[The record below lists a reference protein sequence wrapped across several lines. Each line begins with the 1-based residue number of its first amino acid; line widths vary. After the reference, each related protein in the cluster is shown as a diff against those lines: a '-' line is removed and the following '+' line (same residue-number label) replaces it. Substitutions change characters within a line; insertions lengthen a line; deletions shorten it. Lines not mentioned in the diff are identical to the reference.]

1 METMLAPNTERSE
14 PTTLWASDTAWLVGL
29 ALATVVIHL
38 LVGNRYGFH
47 RDELQTLEDARY
59 LDWGFVAYPPV
70 TALFARLSLTLFGTS
85 LVGFRLFASLANAVS
100 IVMTGLIAK
109 EMGGGRRAQLAA
121 ALAAMPF
128 CLVAGSMMQYVS
140 FDYLWWVLI
149 AYFVVRLVRSNN
161 PRWWVAIGATIGVGM
176 ETKYTMGVLALAVA
190 GGTVLTPLRKHLRSK
205 WLWIGV
211 ALSLV
216 IFLPNAL
223 WQWQNHFIS
232 LDFLRHIHER
242 DVRIGR
248 TKDFLPDQIK
258 LTLFALP
265 LALAGLWYSFFSAQ
279 GRRFRIFG
287 WMYVV
292 ALAIFVVAKGR
303 GYYLAAG
310 YPMLFAAG
318 SIWAEQ
324 KLVTMRAW
332 SRRTIE
338 GFAWTALL
346 VNTVVVIAFTL
357 PIAAIGSDWFK
368 KAADV
373 NGDLVEEI
381 GWPELVGT
389 VARVRDGLSP
399 QERERLGVLAGNYGE
414 AGALNVYGPEHG
426 LPRAISGTNSFW
438 FRGFGN
444 PAPKTVIVVGIGRD
458 FLDEHFTGCR
468 MAAEKI
474 SNPYDVR
481 NEESERHPDIYVC
494 GPPKR
499 GWETFWKSEFPWF
512 G

>member
-1 METMLAPNTERSE
+1 MERPRSA
-14 PTTLWASDTAWLVGL
+14 WNSDHAWLISL

-70 TALFARLSLTLFGTS
+70 TPLFARLSLMLFGTS
-85 LVGFRLFASLANAVS
+85 LVGFRMFASLANAVS
-100 IVMTGLIAK
+100 IVVTGLIAK
-109 EMGGGRRAQLAA
+109 EMGGNRRAQLAA
-121 ALAAMPF
+121 ALAATPF

-149 AYFVVRLVRSNN
+149 AYFVVRLVRTDD
-161 PRWWVAIGATIGVGM
+161 PRWWVAIGVTIGIGM
-176 ETKYTMGVLALAVA
+176 ETKYTMGVFALAVA
-190 GGTVLTPLRKHLRSK
+190 VGTVLTLRKHLRSK

-211 ALSLV
+211 ALSLL
-216 IFLPNAL
+216 IFVPNAL
-223 WQWQNHFIS
+223 WQWHNHFVS
-232 LDFLRHIHER
+232 LDFLQHIHKR
-242 DVRIGR
+242 DIRIGR

-258 LTLFALP
+258 LTLFAFP
-265 LALAGLWYSFFSAQ
+265 LAVAGLWYCFFSPQ

-292 ALAIFVVAKGR
+292 ALAIFVLAKGR

-318 SIWAEQ
+318 STWAEQ
-324 KLVTMRAW
+324 KLETLRAW
-332 SRRTIE
+332 SRRTIQ
-338 GFAWTALL
+338 GFAWAALL
-346 VNTVVVIAFTL
+346 ANVAIVVAFTL
-357 PIAAIGSDWFK
+357 PIAAVGSDWFK

-381 GWPELVGT
+381 GWPELAAT
-389 VARVRDGLSP
+389 VAQVRDGLSAK
-399 QERERLGVLAGNYGE
+399 ERGHLGILAGNYGE
-414 AGALNVYGPEHG
+414 AGALNVYGPQHG

-438 FRGFGN
+438 FRGYGN
-444 PAPKTVIVVGIGRD
+444 PAPETVIVVGISQR

-468 MAAEKI
+468 MVAEKVT
-474 SNPYDVR
+474 NPYGIP
-481 NEESERHPDIYVC
+481 NEEASQHPDIYVC
-494 GPPKR
+494 GPPRR
-499 GWETFWKSEFPWF
+499 GWETFWQTEFPWF